1 MIGNV
6 LSNAKVFLKERTP
19 WKKAACAKGKWH
31 NILPTQELEYIR
43 IGSYFTKKKPKHILF
58 DLQLLDT
65 QPTKHFGQ
73 VSFYAKHSDINTPLM
88 SCGFVH

>member
-43 IGSYFTKKKPKHILF
+43 IGSYFTKKK
-58 DLQLLDT
+58 
-65 QPTKHFGQ
+65 TKTHFIWFTIIG
-73 VSFYAKHSDINTPLM
+73 YTAH
-88 SCGFVH
+88 